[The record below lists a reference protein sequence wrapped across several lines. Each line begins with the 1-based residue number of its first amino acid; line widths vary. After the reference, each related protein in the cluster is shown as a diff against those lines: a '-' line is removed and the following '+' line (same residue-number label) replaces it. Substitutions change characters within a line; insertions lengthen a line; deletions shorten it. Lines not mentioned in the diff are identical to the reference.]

1 MYITCEQCSTIF
13 RLDEKRL
20 KPTGSKVR
28 CCQCRSV
35 FLAWPPAPQPESVPA
50 DGRDMEDA
58 TAQYAVPST
67 ARRTEDTFDQE
78 LEGIDLAELDSILDQ
93 EGSDDLS
100 ASGEGRGDR
109 SAQTATEELGELDE
123 SDLDMDFESELALDD
138 DRPADSTPDA
148 VEAPDEELDLDMDFE
163 LDAANSSDAS
173 ELSADARLIE
183 DELDMDFELGQDQED
198 QVDGR
203 IDASDDGLGG
213 DIDSVLDDFQDV
225 LSEAEDGEVSEA
237 AEETEEQFDLSDLED
252 ALETSD
258 DSGAAAED
266 ISLGDIETTL
276 DEPAAEEALA
286 GGDDFDIDLSDL
298 DMDLDEEEGSEALEE
313 EATAAD
319 SDSDLGL
326 SLDEDLA
333 LDEPAAP
340 SGGAAVEDIGLGDIE
355 TALDEPAVEEALADG
370 DEFDIDLSD
379 LDMDLDEEEGSEAL
393 EEEAT
398 AADSD
403 SDLGLSLDE
412 DLALDEPAAPSGGA
426 AAVEEASPTDEQ
438 EDEEVFDLS
447 DLEGLMDLDEEE
459 AEESAEEGESAE
471 LSLDDDLSLD
481 IEKETAGGSGGLDDS
496 QPADQADDLDLSDMG
511 DLDSLLDEDQQA
523 GEPEVEDQELTLATE
538 DDAEPASAAKAA
550 PMGDG
555 LGLEGLDSLLDE
567 AEESEDEPDSEE
579 LELSLDDEADASAAG
594 GLSLDLSDEGE
605 TPEAEDLEFS
615 LDSEFEEKTISASDG
630 QEEDE
635 ELSGDDEEL
644 DLTDLEQMLENET
657 LVPDMSPIGQESE
670 LDLTGKDEKFTDRA
684 AETLGMGSGT
694 ELDLSEIEAAID
706 SAEEETDDGVEE
718 DAELEFDLDSPAD
731 EETSDQEAAGDELDL
746 ELEMEGDS
754 AAVEEGTADDDE
766 AIDLSDLNLSLE
778 SEKSDE
784 ERDVVNAG
792 DIELEFQIEDEM
804 EPATIDSAET
814 MPGAVATASATKT
827 TVPAAGDTSLI
838 EEAFADHP
846 EVEKVSEKPAKE
858 KKKKK
863 KGSNAALIVIL
874 ILVLL
879 AAGVYFG
886 YQYAVKN
893 NIQIPFLN
901 ELIHPQPK
909 DPSSTAML
917 TTLDINS
924 KFIDNE
930 KGGRIF
936 VVTGKVRNG
945 YSVPCNKI
953 QLQGK
958 LFSKGKVLA
967 KTELAYAGVVIADP
981 ELASQ
986 EVAQIKQRLKT
997 GGGQAAELVA
1007 NPGQALPFMVVFSE
1021 LPADLDEFAIELVNS
1036 TKVQ

>member
-286 GGDDFDIDLSDL
+286 GGDD
-298 DMDLDEEEGSEALEE
+298 
-313 EATAAD
+313 
-319 SDSDLGL
+319 
-326 SLDEDLA
+326 
-333 LDEPAAP
+333 
-340 SGGAAVEDIGLGDIE
+340 
-355 TALDEPAVEEALADG
+355 
-370 DEFDIDLSD
+370 FDIDLSD

-784 ERDVVNAG
+784 ERDVVDAG

>member
-286 GGDDFDIDLSDL
+286 GGDD
-298 DMDLDEEEGSEALEE
+298 
-313 EATAAD
+313 
-319 SDSDLGL
+319 
-326 SLDEDLA
+326 
-333 LDEPAAP
+333 
-340 SGGAAVEDIGLGDIE
+340 
-355 TALDEPAVEEALADG
+355 
-370 DEFDIDLSD
+370 FDIDLSD